1 MQVSAYCESNITVL
15 CFAITV
21 LSISSADL
29 MTGQG
34 VEILMGALAPYVC
47 HRRIQEM
54 TKMHTPPEYLDMESR
69 GSVLIARLD
78 GGPHGLMGLDM
89 ANELSELLDKLESD
103 TAVKAVVLTGTHPE
117 RFIGHADVRWLQEG
131 GKSIPS
137 VGRTA
142 ASAIA
147 RTAKSVRGVPPLAA
161 AASLTPLEGGMQL
174 DKLHDTF
181 LRMNR
186 SGVIF
191 IAALNGSALGL
202 GSELALACDARL
214 MADGDFFIGQP
225 EVLLGI
231 LPGGGGTQRLP
242 RLVGAH
248 RALMLMLEG
257 RPVSPHKALEIGYID
272 EVVAPDALLERA
284 IELARYLGSR
294 PKGAI
299 EAIKRA
305 VYFGGS
311 ATLDEGLHMER
322 TEFIKISPS
331 ETAQSLMV
339 EYLERTVR
347 DGNVP
352 FYNPTIFE
360 QTLEQGSLPLQNGGG
375 RK

>member
-1 MQVSAYCESNITVL
+1 
-15 CFAITV
+15 
-21 LSISSADL
+21 
-29 MTGQG
+29 
-34 VEILMGALAPYVC
+34 
-47 HRRIQEM
+47 
-54 TKMHTPPEYLDMESR
+54 
-69 GSVLIARLD
+69 
-78 GGPHGLMGLDM
+78 
-89 ANELSELLDKLESD
+89 
-103 TAVKAVVLTGTHPE
+103 
-117 RFIGHADVRWLQEG
+117 
-131 GKSIPS
+131 
-137 VGRTA
+137 
-142 ASAIA
+142 
-147 RTAKSVRGVPPLAA
+147 
-161 AASLTPLEGGMQL
+161 MQL

-257 RPVSPHKALEIGYID
+257 RPVSPQKALEIGYID

-311 ATLDEGLHMER
+311 ATLEEGLHRER

-352 FYNPTIFE
+352 FYSPAIFE
-360 QTLEQGSLPLQNGGG
+360 QTLEQGSLPLQGGGG

>member
-1 MQVSAYCESNITVL
+1 
-15 CFAITV
+15 
-21 LSISSADL
+21 
-29 MTGQG
+29 
-34 VEILMGALAPYVC
+34 
-47 HRRIQEM
+47 M
-54 TKMHTPPEYLDMESR
+54 TKMHAPPEYLDMESR

-89 ANELSELLDKLESD
+89 ANELAALLDKLESD

-137 VGRTA
+137 VGRGM

-147 RTAKSVRGVPPLAA
+147 RTAKAVRGIAPLAA
-161 AASLTPLEGGMQL
+161 AASLTPLDGGMQL

-191 IAALNGSALGL
+191 VAALNGSALGL
-202 GSELALACDARL
+202 GSELALACDVRL

-257 RPVSPHKALEIGYID
+257 RPVSPQKALEIGYID
-272 EVVAPDALLERA
+272 EVVAPDALLDRA
-284 IELARYLGSR
+284 IELAGYLGSR

-299 EAIKRA
+299 EAVKRA

-311 ATLDEGLHMER
+311 ATLDEGLHRER
-322 TEFIKISPS
+322 TEFIRISPT

-339 EYLERTVR
+339 EYLERTDR
-347 DGNVP
+347 DGNAP
-352 FYNPTIFE
+352 FYNPAIFE